1 MNNLTSVDLE
11 KAKNEIDR
19 RVNIQNQ
26 YFQNKRTKIKL
37 ESITSGFDRHGNMIH
52 INDEVDFCKSSPGG
66 LGVGR
71 IAGIMY
77 RSYEGYDNVSKD
89 NACEFIIKTSGQRW
103 TKKDSNDIILRRHC
117 LSSRTI

>member
-1 MNNLTSVDLE
+1 MTNLTSVDLE
-11 KAKNEIDR
+11 KAKNEIEL
-19 RVNIQNQ
+19 RVNRQNQ
-26 YFQNKRTKIKL
+26 YFQNKLTKIKL
-37 ESITSGFDRHGNMIH
+37 ESIVTGFDRHGNIIN

-77 RSYEGYDNVSKD
+77 RSYEGSSNASKD
-89 NACEFIIKTSGQRW
+89 NSCEFIIKTSGKRW
-103 TKKDSNDIILRRHC
+103 TKKDSNDVILRRHC

>member
-1 MNNLTSVDLE
+1 MTNLTSVDLE
-11 KAKNEIDR
+11 KAKNEIEL
-19 RVNIQNQ
+19 RVNRQNQ
-26 YFQNKRTKIKL
+26 YFQNKLTKIKL
-37 ESITSGFDRHGNMIH
+37 ESIVAGFDRHGNIIN

-77 RSYEGYDNVSKD
+77 RSYEGSSNASKD
-89 NACEFIIKTSGQRW
+89 NSCEFIIKTSGKRW
-103 TKKDSNDIILRRHC
+103 TKKDSNDVILRRHC